1 MQGEPLDHRPRPAL
15 AVDRPWP
22 VGRRSV
28 GSDRDQQRAV
38 ARRDLELESV
48 GVGRRCE
55 QENPRLVDR
64 DPHLIDRVERQ
75 LQQGRRACGND
86 PQDVEC
92 IRSSRDVHRDRCRE
106 VLHELVIEGRTIGT
120 WSVLTVSGELDL
132 ATAPGLRER
141 VREMTPDGPL
151 KVALELTG
159 VGFVDSS
166 GLGAIVACLK
176 HVREL
181 EGDLV
186 LVAPDASPVAK
197 LLSLT
202 GLEPSITRVQSVD
215 DLR

>member
-1 MQGEPLDHRPRPAL
+1 VLVEEG
-15 AVDRPWP
+15 AVR
-22 VGRRSV
+22 
-28 GSDRDQQRAV
+28 
-38 ARRDLELESV
+38 
-48 GVGRRCE
+48 
-55 QENPRLVDR
+55 
-64 DPHLIDRVERQ
+64 I
-75 LQQGRRACGND
+75 
-86 PQDVEC
+86 
-92 IRSSRDVHRDRCRE
+92 
-106 VLHELVIEGRTIGT
+106 ELVIEGRTMGT
-120 WSVLTVSGELDL
+120 WTVLAVAGELDL

-151 KVALELTG
+151 KVALDLTA

-181 EGDLV
+181 GGELV

-202 GLEPSITRVQSVD
+202 GLEPSIVRVLTVD

>member
-1 MQGEPLDHRPRPAL
+1 MSRGPPQAPPILGGRAELSAPFEKE
-15 AVDRPWP
+15 AV
-22 VGRRSV
+22 
-28 GSDRDQQRAV
+28 
-38 ARRDLELESV
+38 
-48 GVGRRCE
+48 
-55 QENPRLVDR
+55 
-64 DPHLIDRVERQ
+64 LI
-75 LQQGRRACGND
+75 
-86 PQDVEC
+86 
-92 IRSSRDVHRDRCRE
+92 
-106 VLHELVIEGRTIGT
+106 ELVIEGRTIGT

>member
-1 MQGEPLDHRPRPAL
+1 M
-15 AVDRPWP
+15 
-22 VGRRSV
+22 
-28 GSDRDQQRAV
+28 
-38 ARRDLELESV
+38 
-48 GVGRRCE
+48 
-55 QENPRLVDR
+55 
-64 DPHLIDRVERQ
+64 
-75 LQQGRRACGND
+75 
-86 PQDVEC
+86 
-92 IRSSRDVHRDRCRE
+92 
-106 VLHELVIEGRTIGT
+106 IEGRTIGT

-132 ATAPGLRER
+132 ATAPVLRER